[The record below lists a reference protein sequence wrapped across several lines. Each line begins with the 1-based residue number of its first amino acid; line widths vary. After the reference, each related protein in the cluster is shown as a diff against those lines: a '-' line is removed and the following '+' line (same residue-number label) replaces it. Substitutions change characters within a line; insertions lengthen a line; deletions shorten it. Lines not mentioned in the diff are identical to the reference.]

1 MLESVK
7 LVGHLVWR
15 LHWYRDC
22 LATSLY
28 GTAMATT
35 TRLLTAE
42 DLYDLPADV
51 RCELVDGVLI
61 ELSPPGNVHARVA
74 MKAGL
79 VFARAE
85 GMGLGFV
92 LGEGG
97 YIVRRA
103 PDTVRAPDAAFFV
116 AGRADLA
123 DLPAGFSE
131 VVPDVVVEVV
141 SPWDTRAEIQ
151 AKIREWLEAEVRLVL
166 YLYPDTR
173 TAHAIRS
180 LTDRQELTSSDILD
194 LGDVLP
200 GFSCPVAD
208 FFD

>member
-1 MLESVK
+1 
-7 LVGHLVWR
+7 
-15 LHWYRDC
+15 
-22 LATSLY
+22 
-28 GTAMATT
+28 MATA

-42 DLYDLPADV
+42 DLYRLPADV

-85 GMGLGFV
+85 AMGLGFV

-103 PDTVRAPDAAFFV
+103 PDTVRAPDAAFMV
-116 AGRADLA
+116 ADRVALA
-123 DLPAGFSE
+123 DLPQGFSE
-131 VVPDVVVEVV
+131 TVPDIVVEVV
-141 SPWDTRAEIQ
+141 SPWDTPGEIQ
-151 AKIREWLEAEVRLVL
+151 AKIREWIEAEVRLVL
-166 YLYPDTR
+166 YVYPESR
-173 TAHAIRS
+173 TVHAIRS
-180 LTDRQELTSSDILD
+180 LTDRRELTSSDALD
-194 LGDVLP
+194 LGDILP